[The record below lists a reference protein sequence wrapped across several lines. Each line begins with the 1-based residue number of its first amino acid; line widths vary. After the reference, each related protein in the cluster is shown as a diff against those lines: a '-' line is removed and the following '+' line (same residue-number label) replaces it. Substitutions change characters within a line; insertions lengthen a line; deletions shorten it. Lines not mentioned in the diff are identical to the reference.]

1 MPAGLGFAEDRVG
14 VGHVLLADHRGAR
27 DASTSVCLVRDASRD
42 SFLKLDPRS
51 LPLRG
56 RGQGA
61 GRVRV
66 ELLLGAVLS
75 SRVGARCI
83 GAKRLVAGHD
93 PLGVV
98 TVLHF
103 LLPSSF
109 NFLALVNFFQSDG
122 RLITFRSLDEIS
134 LIYVLVFFNK

>member
-1 MPAGLGFAEDRVG
+1 M
-14 VGHVLLADHRGAR
+14 
-27 DASTSVCLVRDASRD
+27 
-42 SFLKLDPRS
+42 
-51 LPLRG
+51 
-56 RGQGA
+56 
-61 GRVRV
+61 RV

-75 SRVGARCI
+75 SSVGARCI

-109 NFLALVNFFQSDG
+109 SFLTLVNFFQSDD
-122 RLITFRSLDEIS
+122 RLITFRSLDEFS